1 MSSPSS
7 PSPAAAPLP
16 GWWLGAA
23 LGFVAV
29 AAGAFGA
36 HALKA
41 RLDPEQLAWWDTGAR
56 YLGLHAP
63 AALAASGVLAQG
75 RPTARAALVLFGV
88 GCVIFAG
95 TLWAMALGGPRW
107 LGAVTPLG
115 GLSLLAGWLAL
126 GWAGTRSVR
135 ADGAAR

>member
-1 MSSPSS
+1 MTSPSS
-7 PSPAAAPLP
+7 TPVASSAALP
-16 GWWLGAA
+16 GWWVGAA

-56 YLGLHAP
+56 YLALHAP
-63 AALAASGVLAQG
+63 AALAASLLEAQG
-75 RPTARAALVLFGV
+75 RPRARAARLCFGV
-88 GCVIFAG
+88 GGVIFAG

-115 GLSLLAGWLAL
+115 GLSLLAGWLSL
-126 GWAGTRSVR
+126 GWAGSRGVR
-135 ADGAAR
+135 A

>member
-1 MSSPSS
+1 MTSPSS
-7 PSPAAAPLP
+7 PPPAVAPLP

-56 YLGLHAP
+56 YLALHAP
-63 AALAASGVLAQG
+63 AALAASWIEAQG
-75 RPTARAALVLFGV
+75 RTGARAARLLFGV

-115 GLSLLAGWLAL
+115 GLCLLAGWLRL
-126 GWAGTRSVR
+126 GWVGSRGVQA
-135 ADGAAR
+135 

>member
-1 MSSPSS
+1 MTSPSS
-7 PSPAAAPLP
+7 APVAAAVVLP
-16 GWWLGAA
+16 GWWVGAA

-56 YLGLHAP
+56 YLALHAP
-63 AALAASGVLAQG
+63 AALAASLLEAQG
-75 RPTARAALVLFGV
+75 RRGSRAARALFGV

-115 GLSLLAGWLAL
+115 GLGLLAGWLAL
-126 GWAGTRSVR
+126 GWSGSRSVR
-135 ADGAAR
+135 A

>member
-1 MSSPSS
+1 MTSPSS
-7 PSPAAAPLP
+7 TPVASAAALP
-16 GWWLGAA
+16 GWWVGAA

-56 YLGLHAP
+56 YLALHAP
-63 AALAASGVLAQG
+63 AALAASLLEAQG
-75 RPTARAALVLFGV
+75 RPRARAARICFGV
-88 GCVIFAG
+88 GGVIFAG

-115 GLSLLAGWLAL
+115 GLSLLAGWLTL
-126 GWAGTRSVR
+126 GWAGSRGVR
-135 ADGAAR
+135 A